1 MAWREAARP
10 ERGAARE
17 AEEGVT
23 HQMTRYKV
31 SLENIRL
38 YGYHGASEN
47 ERELGQR
54 FEIDV
59 ELIADLSEAVKSD
72 SMKKTV
78 DYEKVYRLVE
88 SEVVNQKYHLLE
100 TMADKIARDILDQFD
115 ALEVIV
121 RVRKPSVPIAGAID
135 HVEIEVTR
143 AR

>member
-1 MAWREAARP
+1 VI
-10 ERGAARE
+10 ER
-17 AEEGVT
+17 
-23 HQMTRYKV
+23 MTRYKV

-59 ELIADLSEAVKSD
+59 EIVADLSEAVKTD

-88 SEVVNQKYHLLE
+88 AEVVGEKYHLLE
-100 TMADKIARDILDQFD
+100 TMADKIARDILERFD
-115 ALEVIV
+115 VLEVVV